1 MSDVGTGQLRGM
13 SSATSQVKHTASR
26 AADSKPLEYVARGGF
41 IGYGIIHLLFAWI
54 AFQVAFRGSGQESDQ
69 SGALQTLAGNGAGKV
84 LLVLIGIGMIGLAI
98 WQAFEA
104 AIGESGP
111 RTKTAIAERV
121 ISGVRAILYLSLA
134 YYAFKVLNG
143 ANASMAQNQQGKS
156 ATIMAHSGGRW
167 LVGFIGLVVIGVGVG
182 IFVYG
187 WKKKFLQHLNTQQ
200 MAASVRKSTTRLGM
214 LGYEAKGVAYAI
226 AGVLVVT
233 AAVTYKPDKARG
245 LDAAL
250 KTLAGHPW
258 GVWLLALI
266 GLGIAAF
273 GIYCFAQARYRKV

>member
-1 MSDVGTGQLRGM
+1 M
-13 SSATSQVKHTASR
+13 SSTTSEIKYTASR

-84 LLVLIGIGMIGLAI
+84 LLALIGIGMIGLAI

-121 ISGVRAILYLSLA
+121 VSGVRAVLYLWLA
-134 YYAFKVLNG
+134 FYAFKILSG
-143 ANASMAQNQQGKS
+143 ANVSMAQNQQSKS
-156 ATIMAHSGGRW
+156 ATVMAHSGGRW
-167 LVGFIGLVVIGVGVG
+167 LVGFVGLVVIGVGVG

-200 MAASVRKSTTRLGM
+200 
-214 LGYEAKGVAYAI
+214 
-226 AGVLVVT
+226 
-233 AAVTYKPDKARG
+233 
-245 LDAAL
+245 
-250 KTLAGHPW
+250 
-258 GVWLLALI
+258 
-266 GLGIAAF
+266 
-273 GIYCFAQARYRKV
+273 

>member
-1 MSDVGTGQLRGM
+1 M

-26 AADSKPLEYVARGGF
+26 AADSKPLEFVARAGF
-41 IGYGIIHLLFAWI
+41 VGYGIIHLLFAWI
-54 AFQVAFRGSGQESDQ
+54 AFQVAFRGSGHESDQ
-69 SGALQTLAGNGAGKV
+69 SGALQSLAGNGFGEV
-84 LLVLIGIGMIGLAI
+84 LLVLIAIGMVGLAI

-104 AIGESGP
+104 IIGESGP

-121 ISGVRAILYLSLA
+121 ISGVRAILYLWLA
-134 YYAFKVLNG
+134 WYAVNVLRG
-143 ANASMAQNQQGKS
+143 AKASMADSQQSKS
-156 ATIMAHSGGRW
+156 AGIMAHQGGRW
-167 LVGFIGLVVIGVGVG
+167 LVGFIGLVVIGVGIG

-187 WKKKFLQHLNTQQ
+187 ARKKFVKHLNTQQ
-200 MAASVRKSTTRLGM
+200 MAASVRKSTIRLGM
-214 LGYEAKGVAYAI
+214 AGYTAKGVAYAI
-226 AGVLVVT
+226 AGVLVVA
-233 AAVTYKPDKARG
+233 AAVTSEPDKARG

>member
-1 MSDVGTGQLRGM
+1 M
-13 SSATSQVKHTASR
+13 SSATSHVKYTASR
-26 AADSKPLEYVARGGF
+26 AADSKPLEYVARAGF
-41 IGYGIIHLLFAWI
+41 VGYGIIHLLFAWV

-69 SGALQTLAGNGAGKV
+69 SGALKTLAGNGVGKV
-84 LLVLIGIGMIGLAI
+84 LLVLIGIGMIGLAV
-98 WQAFEA
+98 WQAFAA

-121 ISGVRAILYLSLA
+121 ISGVRALLYLWLA
-134 YYAFKVLNG
+134 FYAFKILNG
-143 ANASMAQNQQGKS
+143 ANASMAQNQQSKS

-167 LVGFIGLVVIGVGVG
+167 LVGFVGLVVIGVGIG
-182 IFVYG
+182 IFLYG
-187 WKKKFLQHLNTQQ
+187 WKKTFLKRLNTQQ
-200 MAASVRKSTTRLGM
+200 MTPSVRKSTTRLGM
-214 LGYEAKGVAYAI
+214 AGYLAKGVAYAI
-226 AGVLVVT
+226 AGVLVFI
-233 AAVTYKPDKARG
+233 AAVTFDPNKARG

-273 GIYCFAQARYRKV
+273 GVFCFAQARYRRV

>member
-1 MSDVGTGQLRGM
+1 M
-13 SSATSQVKHTASR
+13 SSATSNVKYTASR
-26 AADSKPLEYVARGGF
+26 AADSKPLEYVARAGF

-69 SGALQTLAGNGAGKV
+69 SGALQTLAGNGVGKV
-84 LLVLIGIGMIGLAI
+84 LLVLIAIGMVGLAI
-98 WQAFEA
+98 WQGFEA
-104 AIGESGP
+104 VIGESGP
-111 RTKTAIAERV
+111 RDRTAVAERV
-121 ISGVRAILYLSLA
+121 ISGVRAILYLWLA
-134 YYAFKVLNG
+134 WYAINVLRG
-143 ANASMAQNQQGKS
+143 ANASMAQNQENKS
-156 ATIMAHSGGRW
+156 AGIMSHDGGRW
-167 LVGFIGLVVIGVGVG
+167 LIGLVGLVVLGVGIG

-187 WKKKFLQHLNTQQ
+187 LRKKFVKHLNTEQ
-200 MAASVRKSTTRLGM
+200 MAASVRKSTVRLGM
-214 LGYEAKGVAYAI
+214 LGYMSKGVAYGI
-226 AGVLVVT
+226 AGILVVA
-233 AAVTYKPDKARG
+233 AAVTFDPEKARG

>member
-1 MSDVGTGQLRGM
+1 M
-13 SSATSQVKHTASR
+13 SSATSNVKHTASR

-41 IGYGIIHLLFAWI
+41 IGYGVVHLIFAWI
-54 AFQVAFRGSGQESDQ
+54 AFQVAFGGSGKESDQ
-69 SGALQTLAGNGAGKV
+69 SGAFQQLGTSGGGKV
-84 LLVLIGIGMIGLAI
+84 LLVLIAIGMVGLAV
-98 WQAFEA
+98 WQGFEA

-111 RTKTAIAERV
+111 QNKTAIAERV
-121 ISGVRAILYLSLA
+121 TSGVRAVLYLSLA
-134 YYAFKVLNG
+134 WYAVNTLRG
-143 ANASMAQNQQGKS
+143 AKSSMADNQENRS
-156 ATIMAHSGGRW
+156 AGIMAHSGGRW
-167 LVGFIGLVVIGVGVG
+167 LIGLVGIVVLGVGIG

-187 WKKKFLQHLNTQQ
+187 VKKKFLEHLNTGQ
-200 MAASVRKSTTRLGM
+200 MAPSVRKSTTRLGM
-214 LGYEAKGVAYAI
+214 GGYAAKGVAYAI
-226 AGVLVVT
+226 AGALVVV
-233 AAVTYKPDKARG
+233 AAVTYDPDKARG

>member
-1 MSDVGTGQLRGM
+1 M

-54 AFQVAFRGSGQESDQ
+54 TFQVAFRGSGKESDQ
-69 SGALQTLAGNGAGKV
+69 SGALKSLAGNGGGKV
-84 LLVLIGIGMIGLAI
+84 LLVVIGVGMIGLAI

-121 ISGVRAILYLSLA
+121 VSGVRAILYLWLA
-134 YYAFKVLNG
+134 FYAFKIVNG
-143 ANASMAQNQQGKS
+143 ANASMAQSQQTKS

-167 LVGFIGLVVIGVGVG
+167 LIGLVGLVVIGVGVG

-200 MAASVRKSTTRLGM
+200 MPPSVRKSTTRLGM
-214 LGYEAKGVAYAI
+214 AGYMAKGVAYAI
-226 AGVLVVT
+226 AGALVVS
-233 AAVTYKPDKARG
+233 AAVTYDPQQARG

-258 GVWLLALI
+258 GVWLLAMI
-266 GLGIAAF
+266 GVGLAAF

>member
-1 MSDVGTGQLRGM
+1 M
-13 SSATSQVKHTASR
+13 SSATSQVKDTASR

-54 AFQVAFRGSGQESDQ
+54 TFQVAFRGSGKESDQ
-69 SGALQTLAGNGAGKV
+69 TGALKSLAGNGAGKV

-121 ISGVRAILYLSLA
+121 VSGVRAVLYLWLA
-134 YYAFKVLNG
+134 FYAFKIVNG
-143 ANASMAQNQQGKS
+143 VNASMAQNQQTKS
-156 ATIMAHSGGRW
+156 ATVMAHSGGRW
-167 LVGFIGLVVIGVGVG
+167 LVGFVGLVVIGVGVG

-200 MAASVRKSTTRLGM
+200 MPPSVRKSTTRLGM
-214 LGYEAKGVAYAI
+214 AGYTAKGVAYAI
-226 AGVLVVT
+226 AGALVVS
-233 AAVTYKPDKARG
+233 AAVTYDPQQARG

-266 GLGIAAF
+266 GLGLAAF

>member
-1 MSDVGTGQLRGM
+1 M
-13 SSATSQVKHTASR
+13 SSATSQVKYTASR

-54 AFQVAFRGSGQESDQ
+54 AFQVAFRGSAKESDQ

-84 LLVLIGIGMIGLAI
+84 LLALIGIGMIGLAI

-104 AIGESGP
+104 IIGESGP

-121 ISGVRAILYLSLA
+121 VSGVRAILYLWLA
-134 YYAFKVLNG
+134 FYAFKILNG
-143 ANASMAQNQQGKS
+143 ANASMAQNQQSKS
-156 ATIMAHSGGRW
+156 ASIMAHSGGRW
-167 LVGFIGLVVIGVGVG
+167 LVGFVGLVVIGVGVG

-187 WKKKFLQHLNTQQ
+187 LKKKFVEHLNTAQ

-214 LGYEAKGVAYAI
+214 LGYMAKGVAYAI

-233 AAVTYKPDKARG
+233 AAVTYQPNKARG

-273 GIYCFAQARYRKV
+273 GIFCFAQARYRKV